1 MIIQI
6 LNFTNGLTNSL
17 CSLIFAPIAHMVG
30 WLSITIISAVLGVL
44 LLVIFKYTSNQ
55 KAITRVRDD
64 IKANLLAIKLYREN
78 FTVTIRSQTQV
89 FCCSFKLLYYAIIP
103 MLIMIVPVSLLLAQ
117 MGQWYQFSPLQADGS
132 EYLVKLTLNST
143 ADVNQLVALKESPA
157 AKTVLGPVRV
167 KSTKEIYWKI
177 AVREMGYHN
186 LTFTLGN
193 VTVEKQ
199 MAIGDGLMRISPMRP
214 GPSAADVLLYPM
226 ETPFKNSGPVRSIT
240 IEYPERESYI
250 HGTDWW
256 ILYFFIMSMA
266 AAFLFKPFLKVRI

>member
-6 LNFTNGLTNSL
+6 LNFTNALTNSL
-17 CSLIFAPIAHMVG
+17 CSLIFTPIAHMAS

-44 LLVIFKYTSNQ
+44 LLVTFKYTSNQ
-55 KAITRVRDD
+55 KAIAQVRDN

-78 FTVTIRSQTQV
+78 FAVTIRSQAQV
-89 FCCSFKLLYYAIIP
+89 FLCSFKLLYYAIIP

-117 MGQWYQFSPLQADGS
+117 MGQWYQLSPLQTDGS

-143 ADVNQLVALKESPA
+143 ADVNQLVTLKESPA
-157 AKTVLGPVRV
+157 AETMLGPVRI

-177 AVREMGYHN
+177 AARKKGYHN

-214 GPSAADVLLYPM
+214 G
-226 ETPFKNSGPVRSIT
+226 
-240 IEYPERESYI
+240 
-250 HGTDWW
+250 
-256 ILYFFIMSMA
+256 
-266 AAFLFKPFLKVRI
+266 